1 MLFGATPFSTI
12 SFGGNVISNALVN
25 VTGNRVNFTIGNV
38 TIAGQATVNV
48 TGNRINVS
56 TSNVTVAA
64 AALAVATG
72 SRVNT
77 ATGTVTVNGN
87 SIVSVTGNQSNL
99 SIGNVSVKVG
109 QTVPVTGIQANIANG
124 TVTVTANATVSVVG
138 NRVNVTIGNATAT
151 GGATV
156 PVTGNRA
163 NIATGQYYTISSA
176 NTWEKKTITF
186 NGDTVGTFDND
197 NALSMQLDWFMLF
210 GSNYTSG
217 TASNDWRSYV
227 AANDGVNHT
236 VNLADSTSNYI
247 NITGV
252 QLEAGQVASDFEF
265 LPIDVN
271 EERCR
276 RYFQKSYTRGE
287 YAGTATNSAMVT
299 TARIQNTVTNRPT
312 NVFFRPILRAT
323 PTMTIYSINGTSG
336 SVSDLGTGTAHQR
349 DEPSVVAV
357 LSSMGMGYLTGVS
370 GLTAGD
376 GFGFHYT
383 ADAEL

>member
-1 MLFGATPFSTI
+1 MAIT
-12 SFGGNVISNALVN
+12 
-25 VTGNRVNFTIGNV
+25 RIGNPA
-38 TIAGQATVNV
+38 IADQRGINFRNIIINGGMDLAQRAT
-48 TGNRINVS
+48 
-56 TSNVTVAA
+56 
-64 AALAVATG
+64 
-72 SRVNT
+72 
-77 ATGTVTVNGN
+77 
-87 SIVSVTGNQSNL
+87 SVTGLGNGDNGYHTCDRWRFGEAGAVTYVFTQTQS
-99 SIGNVSVKVG
+99 
-109 QTVPVTGIQANIANG
+109 TDVP
-124 TVTVTANATVSVVG
+124 
-138 NRVNVTIGNATAT
+138 
-151 GGATV
+151 
-156 PVTGNRA
+156 
-163 NIATGQYYTISSA
+163 TGQGFAKSLKMDCTTAQGSLASADGLRIQQRIEGQNLQYIKKGTSNAESLTLSFWVKSNKTGTYTLEIADADNSRFNSKTYTISSA
-176 NTWEKKTITF
+176 NTWEKKTITYD
-186 NGDTVGTFDND
+186 GDTTGTLDND
-197 NALSMQLDWFMLF
+197 NAYSFVLHWWLGAGTDF
-210 GSNYTSG
+210 TSG
-217 TASNDWRSYV
+217 TFSNGTWGTNVD
-227 AANDGVNHT
+227 ANRVSSSN
-236 VNLADSTSNYI
+236 VNLADSTSNEWY
-247 NITGV
+247 ITGV